1 MDVSPDRR
9 WLLYSQLDRVERNIM
24 LVENFR

>member
-1 MDVSPDRR
+1 LSASADRR
-9 WLLYSQLDRVERNIM
+9 WLLFWQAERDEGGLM